1 MANINSVQILEDGDR
16 NVLVKVIGKLDTSDL
31 ALTTLVDPATLASV
45 NASGLNSQKANTL
58 AIESVV
64 FDIED
69 GLVVNLY
76 WDADTDVPIWYFS
89 GRDKMNM
96 EFTGF
101 LQNNAGTGKTGKI
114 LYSTNGYSVG
124 KVLSYSLVLSLIKQ
138 WTP

>member
-1 MANINSVQILEDGDR
+1 MANVTAIQILEDGDR
-16 NVLVKVIGKLDTSDL
+16 NVIAKLTGKLDTSNVS
-31 ALTTLVDPATLASV
+31 LTTLLDPATLASV
-45 NASGLNSQKANTL
+45 NASGLNSQKASTL
-58 AIESVV
+58 AIETVT

-69 GLVVNLY
+69 GLVVNFY

-114 LYSTNGYSVG
+114 LYDTNGWTSG
-124 KVLSYSLVLSLIKQ
+124 TKSFSMTIQCIKQ
-138 WTP
+138 WT

>member
-1 MANINSVQILEDGDR
+1 MANVTSIQILEDGDR
-16 NVLVKVIGKLDTSDL
+16 NVIAKLIGKLDTSNVSL
-31 ALTTLVDPATLASV
+31 ATLLDPATLTSI
-45 NASGLNSQKANTL
+45 NTSGLNPQKASTL
-58 AIESVV
+58 AIESVT

-76 WDADTDVPIWYFS
+76 WDADVDVPIWYFS

-114 LYSTNGYSVG
+114 LYDTNGWTAGS
-124 KVLSYSLVLSLIKQ
+124 KSFSMTIQCIKQ
-138 WTP
+138 WT